1 MRKPSNLWRRR
12 KGGVLSIAAIL
23 VGSLT
28 YGGYRFTRS
37 APNIPNALVQRTE
50 FVDYVQIRGQ
60 VSARKSITIA
70 APYGAGDL
78 QIIRL
83 ARNGAQ
89 VKKGDVLVQFD
100 PTTKA
105 QSLAQDQSALK
116 SAVATITQSQAQAH
130 LKEEQDLTDVLKAR
144 YDLQSAKLDASKQE
158 ILSKID
164 GAEANLKVEDAQQ
177 KLTDAEAKLK
187 TDKESDAADIE
198 DKKQKRDRQ
207 AYAVQQDQRSLAALT
222 LRAPL
227 NGLVT
232 LLTNWRAAGPMGNGQ
247 PFRQGDRAWP
257 GAPIIELPDLSTT
270 EVTGRIDETERGQ
283 VQIGQ
288 TATIRVDAIPD
299 REFAAKVR
307 DISTIASMDFTSG
320 WPFPRN
326 FSMDFS
332 VSKTDPRLRP
342 GMSANIRVAVD
353 RVANGIVVPSQAVFE
368 KSGDSVAYVLHG
380 SRYTQQAVEIER
392 RSGDRVL
399 IANGLQPGD
408 RVALRD
414 PTAGSE

>member
-12 KGGVLSIAAIL
+12 KGGVLSVAAIL
-23 VGSLT
+23 AGSIT

-37 APNIPNALVQRTE
+37 APSLPSALVQRAE

-60 VSARKSITIA
+60 VSARKSVTIA

-83 ARNGAQ
+83 ARNGSQ

-100 PTTKA
+100 PTSKS

-116 SAVATITQSQAQAH
+116 SAIATITQSQAQAH

-144 YDLQSAKLDASKQE
+144 YDVQSAKLDASKQE

-177 KLTDAEAKLK
+177 KLADAEAKLK
-187 TDKESDAADIE
+187 TDQESDAADIE
-198 DKKQKRDRQ
+198 DKKQKRDQ
-207 AYAVQQDQRSLAALT
+207 QTYAVQQDQRSLAALT
-222 LRAPL
+222 LRAPI

-232 LLTNWRAAGPMGNGQ
+232 LQVNWRASGPMGSPQ
-247 PFRQGDRAWP
+247 DFRQGDRAWP
-257 GAPIIELPDLSTT
+257 GAAIIELPDLSTM
-270 EVTGRIDETERGQ
+270 EVTGRIDETERGR
-283 VQIGQ
+283 VQPGQ

-299 REFAAKVR
+299 REFTADVH
-307 DISTIASMDFTSG
+307 DISSIASMDFTGG

-332 VSKTDPRLRP
+332 MPKTDPRLRP
-342 GMSANIRVAVD
+342 GMNANIRIAVD

-368 KSGDSVAYVLHG
+368 KSGESVAYVLHG
-380 SRYTQQAVEIER
+380 SRYTQQTVEIER
-392 RSGDRVL
+392 RSGDQAL
-399 IANGLQPGD
+399 IAKGLQPGD

-414 PTAGSE
+414 PTATPD

>member
-1 MRKPSNLWRRR
+1 MRKPANLWRRR

-28 YGGYRFTRS
+28 YSGYRFTRS
-37 APNIPNALVQRTE
+37 APNFPSALVQCTE
-50 FVDYVQIRGQ
+50 FVDYVQVRGQ
-60 VSARKSITIA
+60 VSARKSVIIA
-70 APYGAGDL
+70 APYAAGDL

-83 ARNGAQ
+83 VRNGSQ
-89 VKKGDVLVQFD
+89 VKKGDVLAQFD
-100 PTTKA
+100 PTSKA

-116 SAVATITQSQAQAH
+116 SAAAEITQSQAQAH

-177 KLTDAEAKLK
+177 KLADAEAKLK
-187 TDKESDAADIE
+187 TDQESDAADVE
-198 DKKQKRDRQ
+198 AKKQKRDQQ

-232 LLTNWRAAGPMGNGQ
+232 LLSNWRAAGPMSNGQ
-247 PFRQGDRAWP
+247 AFRQGDRAWP
-257 GAPIIELPDLSTT
+257 GAALIELPDLSTM
-270 EVTGRIDETERGQ
+270 EITGRIDETERGQ
-283 VQIGQ
+283 VQNGQ

-299 REFAAKVR
+299 RDFAAKVA
-307 DISTIASMDFTSG
+307 DISTIASMDFTGG
-320 WPFPRN
+320 WPYPRN
-326 FSMDFS
+326 FTMDFS
-332 VSKTDPRLRP
+332 LANTDPRLRP
-342 GMSANIRVAVD
+342 GMSANIRIAVD
-353 RVANGIVVPSQAVFE
+353 AVANGIVVPAQAVFE

-380 SRYTQQAVEIER
+380 TRYVQQAVEIER
-392 RSGDRVL
+392 RSGDQAL
-399 IANGLQPGD
+399 IAKGLQPGE

-414 PTAGSE
+414 PTATSD

>member
-1 MRKPSNLWRRR
+1 MRKPSNLWRKR
-12 KGGVLSIAAIL
+12 KGGVLSVAAIL

-37 APNIPNALVQRTE
+37 APGLPSALVRRAE

-60 VSARKSITIA
+60 VSARKSVTIA

-83 ARNGAQ
+83 ARNGSQ

-100 PTTKA
+100 PTSKS

-116 SAVATITQSQAQAH
+116 SAIATITQSQAQAH

-144 YDLQSAKLDASKQE
+144 YDVQSAKLDASKQE

-177 KLTDAEAKLK
+177 KLADAEAKLK
-187 TDKESDAADIE
+187 TDQESDAADIE
-198 DKKQKRDRQ
+198 DKKQKRDQQ

-222 LRAPL
+222 LRAPI

-232 LLTNWRAAGPMGNGQ
+232 LQVNWRASGPMGSPQ
-247 PFRQGDRAWP
+247 DFRQGDRAWP
-257 GAPIIELPDLSTT
+257 GAAIIELPDLSTM
-270 EVTGRIDETERGQ
+270 EVTGRIDETERGR
-283 VQIGQ
+283 VQPGQ
-288 TATIRVDAIPD
+288 TAAIRVDAIPD
-299 REFAAKVR
+299 REFTADVH
-307 DISTIASMDFTSG
+307 DISSIASMDFTGG

-332 VSKTDPRLRP
+332 MAKTDPRLRP
-342 GMSANIRVAVD
+342 GMNANIRIAVD

-380 SRYTQQAVEIER
+380 SRYIQQTVEVDR
-392 RSGDRVL
+392 RSGDQVL
-399 IANGLQPGD
+399 IAKGLQPGD

-414 PTAGSE
+414 PTATPD

>member
-37 APNIPNALVQRTE
+37 APNLPSALVQRTE

-60 VSARKSITIA
+60 VSARKSVTIA

-83 ARNGAQ
+83 ARNGSQ

-100 PTTKA
+100 PTSKA

-116 SAVATITQSQAQAH
+116 SAVAEITQSQAQAH

-187 TDKESDAADIE
+187 TDQESDAADVE
-198 DKKQKRDRQ
+198 DKKQKRDQQ

-227 NGLVT
+227 NGLVMV
-232 LLTNWRAAGPMGNGQ
+232 LTNWRAAGPMGNGQ

-257 GAPIIELPDLSTT
+257 GAALIELPDLSTM
-270 EVTGRIDETERGQ
+270 EITGRIDETERGQ
-283 VQIGQ
+283 VHAGQ

-299 REFAAKVR
+299 RDFVAKVA
-307 DISTIASMDFTSG
+307 DISTIASMDFTGG

-326 FSMDFS
+326 FTTDFS
-332 VSKTDPRLRP
+332 LAKTDPRLRP
-342 GMSANIRVAVD
+342 GMSANIRIAVD
-353 RVANGIVVPSQAVFE
+353 AVANGIVVPAQALFE

-380 SRYTQQAVEIER
+380 SHYTQQAVEIER

-399 IANGLQPGD
+399 IAKGLQPGD

>member
-283 VQIGQ
+283 VQTGQ

>member
-1 MRKPSNLWRRR
+1 MRKPANLWRKR
-12 KGGVLSIAAIL
+12 KGGVLSVAAIL

-37 APNIPNALVQRTE
+37 APNLPSALVQRSE

-60 VSARKSITIA
+60 VSARKSLTIA

-187 TDKESDAADIE
+187 TDQDSDAADVE
-198 DKKQKRDRQ
+198 SKKQKRDQQ

-222 LRAPL
+222 LRAPID
-227 NGLVT
+227 GLVT
-232 LLTNWRAAGPMGNGQ
+232 LQVNWRSAGPTGSPQ
-247 PFRQGDRAWP
+247 DFRQGDRAWP
-257 GAPIIELPDLSTT
+257 GAAIIELPDLSTI
-270 EVTGRIDETERGQ
+270 EVTGRIDETERGR
-283 VQIGQ
+283 VQTGQ

-299 REFAAKVR
+299 REFAASLK
-307 DISTIASMDFTSG
+307 DISTIASIDFTGG

-332 VSKTDPRLRP
+332 LAKTDPRLLP
-342 GMSANIRVAVD
+342 GMSANIRIAVD

-380 SRYTQQAVEIER
+380 TRYVQQTVEIER
-392 RSGDRVL
+392 RSGDQVL
-399 IANGLQPGD
+399 IAKGLQPGE

-414 PTAGSE
+414 PTATSE